1 MIALP
6 AHGCCLGLE
15 MMVRKENTV
24 QKEARETREKVFA
37 DRAASSS
44 EAMATYRAKEQALQ
58 EQTAR
63 LRSERLARE
72 AAAAKA
78 SASASAVTGPKRRVR
93 RIVVA

>member
-1 MIALP
+1 
-6 AHGCCLGLE
+6 
-15 MMVRKENTV
+15 MMVRKETPV

-37 DRAASSS
+37 DRAATGS
-44 EAMATYRAKEQALQ
+44 EAWITYRAKEQALQ

-72 AAAAKA
+72 AAVTKA
-78 SASASAVTGPKRRVR
+78 PAIASTGAVPKRRVR